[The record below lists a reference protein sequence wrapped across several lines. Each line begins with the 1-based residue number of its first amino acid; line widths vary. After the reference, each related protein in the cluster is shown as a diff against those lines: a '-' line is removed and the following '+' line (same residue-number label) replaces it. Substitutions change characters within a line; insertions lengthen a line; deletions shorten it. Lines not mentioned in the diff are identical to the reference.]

1 MLEFR
6 LELSRGASGRC
17 QQPWGATGIHR
28 AGRQLDGHQPVRIQ
42 QVRTHFS
49 MKGVLLAWMTALTI
63 STVDSLRAG
72 KGTPVPGVLVG
83 DSVIM
88 AVLGLVAEVA
98 PTPAALAAWGF
109 LIAAVIASPQVIPPG
124 LKPTTPAA
132 APAA

>member
-1 MLEFR
+1 
-6 LELSRGASGRC
+6 
-17 QQPWGATGIHR
+17 
-28 AGRQLDGHQPVRIQ
+28 V
-42 QVRTHFS
+42 
-49 MKGVLLAWMTALTI
+49 KGVLLAWMTALTI

-72 KGTPVPGVLVG
+72 KGMPIPGVLVG

-124 LKPTTPAA
+124 LKPTTTAA